1 MCVVEELNTSRVSFP
16 VRHLPRSHS
25 SLFRLDKIMNCNLA
39 SAALLIPDT
48 HTHVHICTHPHTH
61 THTCPVVHLCVS
73 LLTWMF
79 GVTVDFKLHFLC
91 LQLLRPALSPEL
103 HEDRIDT
110 VSAVKKNNNNQC
122 VFLPRTSVRFSIF
135 MYD

>member
-1 MCVVEELNTSRVSFP
+1 MCVLK
-16 VRHLPRSHS
+16 S
-25 SLFRLDKIMNCNLA
+25 STQAVFHFLSVISLGLTPPCFRLDKIMNCNLA

-48 HTHVHICTHPHTH
+48 HTSLHIRTHTH
-61 THTCPVVHLCVS
+61 THTCPVMHLCVS

-110 VSAVKKNNNNQC
+110 VSAVNEKKAKQKT
-122 VFLPRTSVRFSIF
+122 TSVCFCLEPV
-135 MYD
+135 